1 LPIRR
6 FRVTA
11 RSGVLAVLWLSVGF
25 GAVVCSA
32 QAVGPTSLQQ
42 AVDAASNEIRVDP
55 ETGRQQLETALTQL
69 RSAPDADTQ
78 IRAHLG
84 LVEYY
89 LGRDRAAAENEVNA
103 ADQLLLKATR
113 PGLQAGVLTSRA
125 KLLVVSGE
133 SAQAAELYD
142 RAASIAE
149 DTRDDAMLA
158 EVLLSR
164 GYLRE
169 LRGKYALG
177 LSDLRRAQ
185 ALFEQTDMPLRALL
199 ALNAIAI
206 AYNRMGDSDEAAH
219 IFERTLE
226 ALRNAGLKRDEAVT
240 LLAQGEAYENLKQFA
255 QARGS
260 FQAALDLARQIDNSR
275 AAGYALRGLAS
286 IASETEN
293 PNGSLALLDRAT
305 QLERQISDA
314 RLQAQIELTRGIALH
329 RLNRLRQS
337 HAALSQAL
345 TLFHQI
351 GSQSE
356 LATTYGE
363 LAAVSGELGNWRDA
377 YEYRSLSQTLTTQLL
392 RSQLDQRFATLK
404 VEYDTASKEKENEML
419 IRENAADQVALAQRT
434 KAGNLQ
440 MAVIVLIVLLLGVLA
455 TLALHQRRASSRLRL
470 LAMTDELTGVP
481 NRRAVLTLLSQILRR
496 SPDPISIL
504 IIDLDHFK
512 SINDRHGHLIGDEA
526 LKRVSADLRDAVVD
540 PAFFGRLGGEEFAA
554 VLPSMQTE
562 EAREIAE
569 LLRERVLRLDLSRWL
584 GDRRITVSIG
594 IATSLPG
601 RDSVTSMLRRADSA
615 LYSAKDAGRNCVRT
629 KSSDEEERELA
640 PRVA

>member
-1 LPIRR
+1 MPIRR
-6 FRVTA
+6 VRVTT
-11 RSGVLAVLWLSVGF
+11 RSGVLAALSLLVGL
-25 GAVVCSA
+25 VSPVCDAQSA
-32 QAVGPTSLQQ
+32 DPLSLRRT
-42 AVDAASNEIRVDP
+42 VEFASNEIRIDP
-55 ETGRQQLETALTQL
+55 ETGRHQLETALTQL
-69 RSAPDADTQ
+69 QSAPDPDTQ
-78 IRAHLG
+78 IRAHLA

-89 LGRDRAAAENEVNA
+89 LGRDRVAAEAQVNA
-103 ADQLLLKATR
+103 ADQLLIKASR
-113 PGLQAGVLTSRA
+113 PGLQAGVLTSRG
-125 KLLVVSGE
+125 KLLVVTGD
-133 SAQAAELYD
+133 SARAAALYD

-169 LRGKYALG
+169 LRGSYALG
-177 LSDLRRAQ
+177 LADLRRAQ
-185 ALFEQTDMPLRALL
+185 ALFEQSAMPLRAML

-206 AYNRMGDSDEAAH
+206 AYNRMGDANEATH

-226 ALRNAGLKRDEAVT
+226 ALRGAGLKRDEAVT
-240 LLAQGEAYENLKQFA
+240 LLAQGEALENLQQFT
-255 QARGS
+255 QARAS
-260 FQAALDLARQIDNSR
+260 FQAALELAHQIDNTR

-286 IASETEN
+286 VASESDN
-293 PNGSLALLDRAT
+293 SNGALGLLDRAT
-305 QLERQISDA
+305 EMLQQISDA
-314 RLQAQIELTRGIALH
+314 RLQAEIELTRGIALH
-329 RLNRLRQS
+329 RLNRLRPS

-356 LATTYGE
+356 LATTYSE
-363 LAAVSGELGNWRDA
+363 LATVSGELGNWRDA
-377 YEYRSLSQTLTTQLL
+377 FEYRTLSQTLTTQLL

-404 VEYDTASKEKENEML
+404 VEYDTVSKEKENEML
-419 IRENAADQVALAQRT
+419 IRENAADQAALAQRT
-434 KAGNLQ
+434 KAGKLQ
-440 MAVIVLIVLLLGVLA
+440 TAVIVLVVLLLAMLG

-481 NRRAVLTLLSQILRR
+481 NRRAVLTLLSQTLRR
-496 SPDPISIL
+496 STDPISIL

-554 VLPSMQTE
+554 VLPGTRLE
-562 EAREIAE
+562 EARAIAE

-584 GDRRITVSIG
+584 GDRRITISIG
-594 IATSLPG
+594 IASSLPG
-601 RDSVTSMLRRADSA
+601 RDSVTAMLRRADSA
-615 LYSAKDAGRNCVRT
+615 LYSAKDAGRNCVRA
-629 KSSDEEERELA
+629 KSNEEEDRELA